1 MEPVKDF
8 TAQKQEVDC
17 CLDKFQLALDGL
29 VEGSLEDS
37 TQTDAQIQ
45 RFWRQYFSLRDRQ
58 NGQLQVAVLALAK
71 SGKPEP
77 SGTYLIS
84 GVLKID
90 SCKCLCSP
98 QLSTLR
104 RRHVV
109 LPQTGVLGLV
119 VALDP
124 GSWRTAAKWRSSALS
139 SCLHRPVT

>member
-8 TAQKQEVDC
+8 AAQKQEVDC

-77 SGTYLIS
+77 SGTYLNC

-90 SCKCLCSP
+90 SCKCLCSE
-98 QLSTLR
+98 LGTLR
-104 RRHVV
+104 R
-109 LPQTGVLGLV
+109 QTSR
-119 VALDP
+119 D
-124 GSWRTAAKWRSSALS
+124 AAI
-139 SCLHRPVT
+139 